1 MSPHKA
7 MSAGRGTALG
17 DTAYEAQK
25 PVIHLTSIHACSQ
38 SHIEKDGVYFI
49 TFTYTNWLLLFKICN
64 ACNAV

>member
-7 MSAGRGTALG
+7 MSAAM
-17 DTAYEAQK
+17 DIAAYEAQQ
-25 PVIHLTSIHACSQ
+25 PIQFLNFNHACSQ